1 MMIRR
6 VVAQGF
12 APAMIIALGLLI
24 AGVFVLM
31 RLESKWGWILIV
43 LAGFIGFS
51 AAKHYG
57 LI

>member
-31 RLESKWGWILIV
+31 RLESKWGLDSDRPRRFHRI
-43 LAGFIGFS
+43 
-51 AAKHYG
+51 
-57 LI
+57 

>member
-1 MMIRR
+1 VIIRR

-12 APAMIIALGLLI
+12 GPAMIVALGLLI

-31 RLESKWGWILIV
+31 RLESKWGWVLIV
-43 LAGFIGFS
+43 LAGFVGFT

>member
-1 MMIRR
+1 MIIRR

-12 APAMIIALGLLI
+12 GPAMIVALGLLI

-31 RLESKWGWILIV
+31 RLESKWGWVLIV
-43 LAGFIGFS
+43 LAGFVGFT